1 MESKLQTGD
10 IAPGFSLPS
19 TEGTVSLDSYRGE
32 WVVLYFYPK
41 DNTPGCTTQ
50 ACDLRDNLSTLA
62 ATVIGVSPDDLVSHE
77 KFKADHGL
85 NFPLVTDADSSL
97 AKSYGAWGQKT
108 VFGNEITGIIRSTF
122 IIDPEGRIAEA
133 LYNVNAKGHAEK
145 VASLLEQFRNKA
157 KAA

>member
-10 IAPGFSLPS
+10 VAPGFSLPS
-19 TEGTVSLDSYRGE
+19 TEGTVSLEDFRGK

-50 ACDLRDNLSTLA
+50 ACDLRDSLSSLD
-62 ATVIGVSPDDLVSHE
+62 ATVIGVSADDLDSHE

-85 NFPLVTDADSSL
+85 NFPLVTDEGSEL
-97 AKSYGAWGQKT
+97 AKSYGAYGKKT

-122 IIDPEGRIAEA
+122 IIDPEGKVAEA
-133 LYNVNAKGHAEK
+133 LYNVNAKGHAQK
-145 VASLLEQFRNKA
+145 VATLLAELRDGTP
-157 KAA
+157 AA

>member
-1 MESKLQTGD
+1 
-10 IAPGFSLPS
+10 
-19 TEGTVSLDSYRGE
+19 
-32 WVVLYFYPK
+32 
-41 DNTPGCTTQ
+41 Q

-157 KAA
+157 